1 MTLLNIMNATDL
13 ANQNPS
19 RAASSSV
26 MANVVAQREL
36 CRIIRRLG
44 NGIIR
49 NEFGYG
55 SFVIAGQD
63 GMYRAK
69 VQYLRAAGDGR
80 LPPTFR
86 RENLKKLTEQ
96 KRKKTAKG
104 LRRYIND

>member
-1 MTLLNIMNATDL
+1 
-13 ANQNPS
+13 
-19 RAASSSV
+19 

-36 CRIIRRLG
+36 CRIIQHLES
-44 NGIIR
+44 GIIPTDDKCA
-49 NEFGYG
+49 YG